1 MYAKDST
8 ITAHQKFP
16 DTESLQRKF
25 RSHSEYSLIHIPN
38 FLDKNTANNLAE
50 ELDHIPLEE
59 CKRFTRANSC
69 MYEHNRIW
77 ETPRAQNLIHYL
89 HSSPFIRWL
98 QAVTDTRDLIPDPH
112 LVGAGYMKSFRGDSL
127 KIHTD
132 FNWNDQIRLHRQ
144 LSIVIYLNDEWQTD
158 WGGQL
163 QFYAQD
169 RQRLLTEIPLLM
181 GNCVIWNYNLR
192 AYHGYPNPMQCPKGI
207 SRKGIRVFY
216 YVSNAQ
222 HRPTDPPH
230 RSLYWYHDATQTPYD
245 QPWKK

>member
-8 ITAHQKFP
+8 ITAHQQFP

-98 QAVTDTRDLIPDPH
+98 QAV
-112 LVGAGYMKSFRGDSL
+112 
-127 KIHTD
+127 
-132 FNWNDQIRLHRQ
+132 
-144 LSIVIYLNDEWQTD
+144 WQ
-158 WGGQL
+158 WS
-163 QFYAQD
+163 
-169 RQRLLTEIPLLM
+169 RM
-181 GNCVIWNYNLR
+181 G
-192 AYHGYPNPMQCPKGI
+192 H
-207 SRKGIRVFY
+207 
-216 YVSNAQ
+216 
-222 HRPTDPPH
+222 
-230 RSLYWYHDATQTPYD
+230 
-245 QPWKK
+245 